1 MLFRFIILLGISLI
15 KKRNQLV
22 DKNFIQLSLYALVT
36 SLIAFIAITFNDTP
50 DTAYTTYIISMLV
63 WLGGAYT
70 VCSIIKRIHGKVDII
85 LISQYII
92 AVCIIQCALALIID
106 MNPSIKQIIDNYI
119 EQDAIFL
126 NNVKRIYGIGA
137 SLDVAGGRFSCAIV
151 MVVYIISRKGYKSKW
166 YTNIYYM
173 FAFLWISI
181 VGNMVARTTS
191 VGVGVAFIYMIFEL
205 RPHNGKI
212 IGESLVFWKWLAL
225 LLIIFIPVGIYL
237 YNSVPEI
244 RSNIRFA
251 FEGFFSLVEK
261 GKWEVGSN
269 ETLRNMY
276 VYPENIKTWII
287 GDGYFSNPRSIE
299 TYTGETTRYGYY
311 MGTDV
316 GYLRFIF
323 YFGVIGLISISLVMI
338 KGVQFC
344 MNQNQNHKILF
355 LLIIVMNFIIWFK
368 VSTDLFPVIAL
379 YFCINES
386 SEQNL
391 ERQ

>member
-1 MLFRFIILLGISLI
+1 
-15 KKRNQLV
+15 
-22 DKNFIQLSLYALVT
+22 
-36 SLIAFIAITFNDTP
+36 
-50 DTAYTTYIISMLV
+50 
-63 WLGGAYT
+63 
-70 VCSIIKRIHGKVDII
+70 
-85 LISQYII
+85 
-92 AVCIIQCALALIID
+92 
-106 MNPSIKQIIDNYI
+106 
-119 EQDAIFL
+119 
-126 NNVKRIYGIGA
+126 
-137 SLDVAGGRFSCAIV
+137 
-151 MVVYIISRKGYKSKW
+151 
-166 YTNIYYM
+166 
-173 FAFLWISI
+173 
-181 VGNMVARTTS
+181 MVAHETS